1 MMRARE
7 LRIPRI
13 AISNS
18 RIEIVHK
25 ATRQVQVKDNDFIN
39 DSLDALGNPIE
50 SDEGENL
57 WFYLIPYVLHYFGS
71 G

>member
-39 DSLDALGNPIE
+39 DSLGIQLSSMKEKIFG
-50 SDEGENL
+50 
-57 WFYLIPYVLHYFGS
+57 FTYVLHYFGS